1 MSIHRR
7 LLLTLCIF
15 ISVVAVGATGFK
27 LMDSDRSF
35 FECAYNAFI
44 LVSTVD
50 RPFGGE
56 MEPTSG
62 VGYRIFTVL
71 LVVGGMGTILY
82 GVSTITALIVE
93 GELTNILRR
102 RRMESRIKK
111 LRDHIIV
118 CGIGATGYHI
128 AEELHKV
135 GVAFVV
141 VENSEE
147 RLARLKDIPEALCV
161 KGDATDDDVLEK
173 AGIRSAKGIIMALPS
188 DQENLFATIT
198 ARQLNSSIKIV
209 AKCLDRNTEKKLT
222 RAGAS
227 EVVATS
233 TIGGLRMASVM
244 LRPTVVTFLDKMLR
258 DPKETTRIEE
268 MKVMSGSDIA
278 DKTLSEARLGN
289 RASILVVAV
298 KPPDSERFIYRPAP
312 ETKLAPGTVVVVMG
326 EMGNIRKAREL
337 VGAAQTFAP
346 RQTEQE

>member
-1 MSIHRR
+1 MSIHHR

-15 ISVVAVGATGFK
+15 VIVVAVGATGFK
-27 LMDSDRSF
+27 LIDSDRSF
-35 FECAYNAFI
+35 LECAYNAFI

-56 MEPTSG
+56 LEETSG
-62 VGYRIFTVL
+62 VGYKVFTVL
-71 LVVGGMGTILY
+71 LVVAGMGTILY

-102 RRMESRIKK
+102 RRMENKIRN

-135 GVAFVV
+135 GEAFVV
-141 VENSEE
+141 VESSEQ
-147 RLARLKDIPEALCV
+147 RLERLKDIPEAIYV
-161 KGDATDDDVLEK
+161 EGDATDDHTLKK
-173 AGIRSAKGIIMALPS
+173 AGIEHAKGIVLALPS

-198 ARQLNSSIKIV
+198 ARQHSSSIKIV
-209 AKCLDRNTEKKLT
+209 AKCVDRSTEKKLK
-222 RAGAS
+222 RAGAN
-227 EVVATS
+227 EVVSPSA
-233 TIGGLRMASVM
+233 IGGLRMASVM

-268 MKVMSGSDIA
+268 MKIEPGAEIA

-289 RASILVVAV
+289 RVSVLVLAV
-298 KPPDSERFIYRPAP
+298 KPPDKEQFIYRPTP
-312 ETKLAPGTVVVVMG
+312 ETKLTPGTVVVVMG
-326 EMGNIRKAREL
+326 EMANIRKAREL
-337 VGAAQTFAP
+337 AGIA
-346 RQTEQE
+346 